1 MAALPQYPLIY
12 HPIQPPEDLLLA
24 AMPLLV
30 LAELAE
36 MEEWAETPQ
45 AESMAAWAS
54 L

>member
-1 MAALPQYPLIY
+1 MPQLPLIY
-12 HPIQPPEDLLLA
+12 HPIQPPEDLPLA

-30 LAELAE
+30 PAVRAEP
-36 MEEWAETPQ
+36 EEWVEIPL